1 MADALT
7 VLPPSHEVILGLPAP
22 ASLDEPHAEQEQE
35 QEAEPEPLRETTELP
50 TPVADLNSEFSAV
63 QTDASSNNAS
73 FSSTPPTTL
82 TDAASIA
89 SESSK
94 PDLNTITA
102 TLASLDQS
110 EPLERIEQTVEVG
123 TPHRDQFTPQPTAS
137 EEKENLTPRRARSA
151 RSSTRTPVY
160 NLAKLAGTFIHGK
173 RRANGDE
180 VREKRRRTIQAAGS
194 DAQPLGSS
202 LSASP
207 KTARGTAKAAAALTR
222 RATRSSGTAATESV
236 AAALSSLGKRGRKTS
251 EPARVPREL
260 RRLQDTNEFT
270 GVEAKPVLH
279 TIWSNGKYI
288 DPRELD
294 ESGEPLAKKPRKS
307 IRKEEPKG
315 EEQKASE
322 EPEPVVQVPAKR
334 VKKWLSK
341 GLYAGQ
347 DAPADYTSGLSTAD
361 KKKLAQLP
369 ELKPSGKFNKTLPLP
384 MFAGLRTLINGRDF
398 KLPFDVCNPLPPG
411 QPKPDEW
418 RKMTKSENPFLKF
431 QTAMRHHGTNSIL
444 DRFVGDAGTY
454 WRKTDH
460 FKDYQS
466 KCVCKPEDGCAEDCQ
481 NRIMLYECDETNC
494 NVGKEHCQNRAFQN
508 LTERTKKGGRFRV
521 GVEVLKTADRGHG
534 VRSNR
539 CFEPNQIIMEYTGE
553 IITEAECER
562 RMNEK
567 YKDNEVSSNRADF
580 EYLLTDSFPQCYYLM
595 AFDQNMIIDA
605 TTGSIA
611 RFVNH
616 SCDPNCRMEK
626 WIVHGQPRMA
636 LFAGDKPIMTG
647 EELTY
652 DYNFDP
658 FSAKNVQ
665 KCLCG
670 SANCRGVLGPKVS
683 KLPKGEAKNVIKET
697 VKAATKAG
705 KRKLQALIGGDDNA
719 APNKKRKIAKATGA
733 KRSLGAKATAA
744 VKKTASSISVNA
756 KAALAAAQPKKPVAS
771 ISVRKATLVKAS
783 KVYTKN
789 GKQLLLADTIVSKSS
804 TIVATPKAA
813 PKKRTKAI
821 ASPIKGKAK
830 PKAKPVAK
838 TASKSAG
845 KGTIK
850 ATIKSAG
857 VKGSIRGT
865 VKTAKRTI
873 SKTAGKKT
881 VKKTTRVAKQSI
893 LASPEESA
901 PAEGGSISVK
911 GPRKALEISR
921 TQNKIRVVTD
931 SE

>member
-1 MADALT
+1 MADDALT
-7 VLPPSHEVILGLPAP
+7 EIPPSHEALLVLPTP
-22 ASLDEPHAEQEQE
+22 GSLD
-35 QEAEPEPLRETTELP
+35 EPEPLRETTELP
-50 TPVADLNSEFSAV
+50 TPAADLNSEFSAV
-63 QTDASSNNAS
+63 PTDASSNNAS
-73 FSSTPPTTL
+73 FSSTPPTIL

-94 PDLNTITA
+94 PDLTTITA

-110 EPLERIEQTVEVG
+110 EPPERIEQTVEVG
-123 TPHRDQFTPQPTAS
+123 TPHRDQSTPQPTAS
-137 EEKENLTPRRARSA
+137 DEKENVTPRRARSA
-151 RSSTRTPVY
+151 RSTTRTPVY
-160 NLAKLAGTFIHGK
+160 NLAKLTGTFIHGK

-180 VREKRRRTIQAAGS
+180 VRDKRRRTIPGAGGE
-194 DAQPLGSS
+194 ARPLGSA

-207 KTARGTAKAAAALTR
+207 KNARGNAKSAAPTR
-222 RATRSSGTAATESV
+222 RATRSSGGATTETV
-236 AAALSSLGKRGRKTS
+236 AAALTSLGKRGRKAS
-251 EPARVPREL
+251 EPVRVPREL
-260 RRLQDTNEFT
+260 RRLQDTNEFV
-270 GVEAKPVLH
+270 GIEAKPVLH

-288 DPRELD
+288 DPNELD
-294 ESGEPLAKKPRKS
+294 ESGEPLHKKVRKNA
-307 IRKEEPKG
+307 RKEVPK
-315 EEQKASE
+315 EEEEEASE
-322 EPEPVVQVPAKR
+322 EPEPVVQAPTKR

-347 DAPADYTSGLSTAD
+347 DASADYTSGLSAAD
-361 KKKLAQLP
+361 KKKLAQFP
-369 ELKPSGKFNKTLPLP
+369 ELKPSGKINKTLPLP

-418 RKMTKSENPFLKF
+418 RKMTKN
-431 QTAMRHHGTNSIL
+431 
-444 DRFVGDAGTY
+444 RFVGDAGTY

-567 YKDNEVSSNRADF
+567 YKDNE
-580 EYLLTDSFPQCYYLM
+580 CYYLM

-705 KRKLQALIGGDDNA
+705 KRKLQALLGGENDT

-733 KRSLGAKATAA
+733 KRSLGAKATAV

-756 KAALAAAQPKKPVAS
+756 KAALAAASQPKKSAVS

-783 KVYTKN
+783 KVYNKN
-789 GKQLLLADTIVSKSS
+789 GKQLLLADTIVSNAS

-813 PKKRTKAI
+813 PKKKKVTPKASATKA
-821 ASPIKGKAK
+821 SPAKSKAK
-830 PKAKPVAK
+830 PKSKPVAKAK
-838 TASKSAG
+838 TASKS
-845 KGTIK
+845 TIK

-865 VKTAKRTI
+865 VKTAKHTI

-893 LASPEESA
+893 LASPEESV

-911 GPRKALEISR
+911 GPRKALELSR

-931 SE
+931 IE

>member
-1 MADALT
+1 
-7 VLPPSHEVILGLPAP
+7 
-22 ASLDEPHAEQEQE
+22 
-35 QEAEPEPLRETTELP
+35 
-50 TPVADLNSEFSAV
+50 
-63 QTDASSNNAS
+63 
-73 FSSTPPTTL
+73 
-82 TDAASIA
+82 
-89 SESSK
+89 
-94 PDLNTITA
+94 
-102 TLASLDQS
+102 
-110 EPLERIEQTVEVG
+110 
-123 TPHRDQFTPQPTAS
+123 
-137 EEKENLTPRRARSA
+137 
-151 RSSTRTPVY
+151 
-160 NLAKLAGTFIHGK
+160 
-173 RRANGDE
+173 
-180 VREKRRRTIQAAGS
+180 
-194 DAQPLGSS
+194 
-202 LSASP
+202 
-207 KTARGTAKAAAALTR
+207 
-222 RATRSSGTAATESV
+222 
-236 AAALSSLGKRGRKTS
+236 
-251 EPARVPREL
+251 
-260 RRLQDTNEFT
+260 
-270 GVEAKPVLH
+270 
-279 TIWSNGKYI
+279 
-288 DPRELD
+288 
-294 ESGEPLAKKPRKS
+294 
-307 IRKEEPKG
+307 
-315 EEQKASE
+315 
-322 EPEPVVQVPAKR
+322 
-334 VKKWLSK
+334 
-341 GLYAGQ
+341 
-347 DAPADYTSGLSTAD
+347 
-361 KKKLAQLP
+361 
-369 ELKPSGKFNKTLPLP
+369 
-384 MFAGLRTLINGRDF
+384 
-398 KLPFDVCNPLPPG
+398 
-411 QPKPDEW
+411 
-418 RKMTKSENPFLKF
+418 
-431 QTAMRHHGTNSIL
+431 
-444 DRFVGDAGTY
+444 
-454 WRKTDH
+454 
-460 FKDYQS
+460 
-466 KCVCKPEDGCAEDCQ
+466 
-481 NRIMLYECDETNC
+481 
-494 NVGKEHCQNRAFQN
+494 
-508 LTERTKKGGRFRV
+508 
-521 GVEVLKTADRGHG
+521 
-534 VRSNR
+534 
-539 CFEPNQIIMEYTGE
+539 
-553 IITEAECER
+553 
-562 RMNEK
+562 
-567 YKDNEVSSNRADF
+567 
-580 EYLLTDSFPQCYYLM
+580 M

-705 KRKLQALIGGDDNA
+705 KRKLQALLGGDDKA

-789 GKQLLLADTIVSKSS
+789 GKQLLLADTIVSNAS

-813 PKKRTKAI
+813 PKKRAKAT
-821 ASPIKGKAK
+821 ASPAKGKAK
-830 PKAKPVAK
+830 PKAKSVAK
-838 TASKSAG
+838 TTTGKSAG

-873 SKTAGKKT
+873 TKTAGKKT

-893 LASPEESA
+893 LASPEESAA

>member
-7 VLPPSHEVILGLPAP
+7 EMPPSHEVILGLPAP

-35 QEAEPEPLRETTELP
+35 PETEPLRETTELP

-63 QTDASSNNAS
+63 PTDASSNNAS

-123 TPHRDQFTPQPTAS
+123 TPHRDQFSPQPTAS

-194 DAQPLGSS
+194 DPRPLGSS

-207 KTARGTAKAAAALTR
+207 KAGRGTAKFGPAGSKAAAASTR
-222 RATRSSGTAATESV
+222 RATRSSGAAATES
-236 AAALSSLGKRGRKTS
+236 AAATLSSLGKRGRKTS

-270 GVEAKPVLH
+270 GIEAKPVLH

-294 ESGEPLAKKPRKS
+294 ESGEPLQKKPRKNT
-307 IRKEEPKG
+307 RKEEPKEE

-418 RKMTKSENPFLKF
+418 RKMTKSE
-431 QTAMRHHGTNSIL
+431 
-444 DRFVGDAGTY
+444 
-454 WRKTDH
+454 
-460 FKDYQS
+460 
-466 KCVCKPEDGCAEDCQ
+466 
-481 NRIMLYECDETNC
+481 
-494 NVGKEHCQNRAFQN
+494 
-508 LTERTKKGGRFRV
+508 
-521 GVEVLKTADRGHG
+521 
-534 VRSNR
+534 
-539 CFEPNQIIMEYTGE
+539 
-553 IITEAECER
+553 
-562 RMNEK
+562 
-567 YKDNEVSSNRADF
+567 
-580 EYLLTDSFPQCYYLM
+580 
-595 AFDQNMIIDA
+595 
-605 TTGSIA
+605 
-611 RFVNH
+611 
-616 SCDPNCRMEK
+616 
-626 WIVHGQPRMA
+626 
-636 LFAGDKPIMTG
+636 
-647 EELTY
+647 
-652 DYNFDP
+652 
-658 FSAKNVQ
+658 
-665 KCLCG
+665 
-670 SANCRGVLGPKVS
+670 
-683 KLPKGEAKNVIKET
+683 
-697 VKAATKAG
+697 
-705 KRKLQALIGGDDNA
+705 
-719 APNKKRKIAKATGA
+719 
-733 KRSLGAKATAA
+733 
-744 VKKTASSISVNA
+744 
-756 KAALAAAQPKKPVAS
+756 
-771 ISVRKATLVKAS
+771 
-783 KVYTKN
+783 
-789 GKQLLLADTIVSKSS
+789 S
-804 TIVATPKAA
+804 TF
-813 PKKRTKAI
+813 
-821 ASPIKGKAK
+821 
-830 PKAKPVAK
+830 
-838 TASKSAG
+838 
-845 KGTIK
+845 
-850 ATIKSAG
+850 
-857 VKGSIRGT
+857 
-865 VKTAKRTI
+865 
-873 SKTAGKKT
+873 
-881 VKKTTRVAKQSI
+881 
-893 LASPEESA
+893 
-901 PAEGGSISVK
+901 
-911 GPRKALEISR
+911 
-921 TQNKIRVVTD
+921 
-931 SE
+931 